1 MIEWSSF
8 NSYTTTIEKTNQQ
21 AQILNLQDLILDI
34 DLLFYPKKRLKPVSV
49 NDSSRIGSIKNINI
63 WSKNLI

>member
-49 NDSSRIGSIKNINI
+49 NDSSRIGNIKNINI
-63 WSKNLI
+63 

>member
-34 DLLFYPKKRLKPVSV
+34 DLLFYPKKTTETS
-49 NDSSRIGSIKNINI
+49 IG
-63 WSKNLI
+63 

>member
-34 DLLFYPKKRLKPVSV
+34 DLLFYPKRRLKTVSV

-63 WSKNLI
+63 

>member
-34 DLLFYPKKRLKPVSV
+34 DLLFYPKKRRKPVSV

-63 WSKNLI
+63 

>member
-1 MIEWSSF
+1 MHQMIEWSSF

-63 WSKNLI
+63 

>member
-1 MIEWSSF
+1 MHQMIEWSSF

-34 DLLFYPKKRLKPVSV
+34 DLLFYPKKLLKPVSV

-63 WSKNLI
+63 